1 MCFAIRLSIVVMA
14 LSGAWCL
21 PATAHPSLGESFSFD
36 LEKKFDISVQFD
48 QKNPKNGHLDFSQ
61 DEDSGRWSVQA
72 TPSKYHG
79 PDLVDSAGL
88 FVDRSGPLSNPI
100 LKALRKGWLPLLRG
114 VEPGEDDDEQAY
126 VFEFATPV
134 QISQMMNGNWDDDSR
149 DDDGDDR
156 DGDGR
161 RDDDDRR
168 DSDSSTLSFY
178 SDIAGTN
185 LVTPTTFYQN
195 SSQDKGA
202 KSLVAAGV
210 RRIVVASHRL
220 PSSSLRTGGAAGGVT
235 GAGGTDVPEPATA
248 LLLLPGLVLISMIR
262 RRVRLRVAAA

>member
-1 MCFAIRLSIVVMA
+1 MCFVIRLSIVVLA
-14 LSGAWCL
+14 LTGAWCL

-48 QKNPKNGHLDFSQ
+48 QRNPKNGHLDFSQ

-114 VEPGEDDDEQAY
+114 VEPGEDGDEQAY

-134 QISQMMNGNWDDDSR
+134 QISQMMNGNWDDDSW
-149 DDDGDDR
+149 DDDDDR

-168 DSDSSTLSFY
+168 DSDSPALSFY

-220 PSSSLRTGGAAGGVT
+220 PSPSSRTGGPAGGVT
-235 GAGGTDVPEPATA
+235 GAGGADVPEPATA

-262 RRVRLRVAAA
+262 RRVRLRDAAA